1 MREAV
6 PGVGVR
12 PDPRFPYLRHVV
24 VLSDRAT
31 PETVG
36 WHEML
41 ESGRGVS
48 DDTLRKRAGQV
59 DPEQT
64 AFMLLWDD
72 DVGPPGHT
80 IEYRK
85 IAAYESRAACFHAA
99 EGRARRLLG
108 KTLQIYIAPDE
119 TWMADSVDGRTGY
132 TAQCWPDTAEPSRAG
147 KPSHLK

>member
-1 MREAV
+1 MMR
-6 PGVGVR
+6 
-12 PDPRFPYLRHVV
+12 LRGAALLVTFS
-24 VLSDRAT
+24 VLTSAAT
-31 PETVG
+31 ASAECAWV
-36 WHEML
+36 
-41 ESGRGVS
+41 
-48 DDTLRKRAGQV
+48 
-59 DPEQT
+59 
-64 AFMLLWDD
+64 LWD

-108 KTLQIYIAPDE
+108 KTLQIYIYIAPDE

-147 KPSHLK
+147 KPTHLK